1 MTIPEIKRRVPMAAM
16 LARHGL
22 PTGRHLRCP
31 FHDDGT
37 ASMQHFPD
45 SDTVRCYAPH
55 CERSGRVIDVI
66 DFEMYMAACTKAEAI
81 ARCKAL
87 AGGLPARAK
96 PKPDGGGTEG
106 GGTGDLARGAVLL
119 RAFTYMRNGLANA
132 PAARAYLAGRGLG
145 VELLAARGLG
155 AGYVTGQMHHGK
167 RASRELIASL
177 VSVGLLSPT
186 GGTNSRTGGPA
197 YRTFAKASVCFPLR
211 DADGKVAG
219 LYFRHAGDDGSGN
232 AAPRDRRHRYLRDR
246 RGLYPGYPPAD
257 ARRVLLC
264 ESVVDAA
271 SAIVAGLGEAEH
283 GAWATL
289 ALYGTNGFT
298 REHAAALAQLDA
310 LEEVAV
316 MLDGDDA
323 GRAGTAAVAAAV
335 REARP
340 GTRVTAVALPDG
352 LDANA
357 VLVDGGP
364 AALARA
370 VSKRAEVAAP
380 EAAAMAEAPA
390 VRIPGEAAA
399 ARRELEAWASRLDE
413 SDPYDLAYRGSAR
426 GRAGERV
433 AGGPVATYRAKGFRV
448 GQTDTLKVTLHIGL
462 GPATPGESTGPDAP
476 EPPAR

>member
-1 MTIPEIKRRVPMAAM
+1 MTIPEIKRRVSMAAM

-31 FHDDGT
+31 FHDDHT
-37 ASMQHFPD
+37 ASMQHFAD

-55 CERSGRVIDVI
+55 CAHAGRVIDVI
-66 DFEMYMAACTKAEAI
+66 DFEMHIAACTKAEAI
-81 ARCKAL
+81 ARCKEL
-87 AGGLPARAK
+87 AGGLPPRAK
-96 PKPDGGGTEG
+96 PKPPAGD
-106 GGTGDLARGAVLL
+106 GTGDLARGAVLL

-145 VELLAARGLG
+145 VELLAARGLEC
-155 AGYVTGQMHHGK
+155 GYVTGQMHHGK
-167 RASRELIASL
+167 RSSRELIASL
-177 VSVGLLSPT
+177 VAVGLLSPS
-186 GGTNSRTGGPA
+186 GGTNSRTGAPA

-219 LYFRHAGDDGSGN
+219 LYFRHAGD
-232 AAPRDRRHRYLRDR
+232 AAPRDWRHRYLRDR

-257 ARRVLLC
+257 ARHVLLC

-271 SAIVAGLGEAEH
+271 SAIVAGLAEAEH

-316 MLDGDDA
+316 MMDGDEA
-323 GRAGTAAVAAAV
+323 GRAALGAVAAAV

-370 VSKRAEVAAP
+370 VAKRIDAEAATATVEVPAPPLAEVAPAEVADP
-380 EAAAMAEAPA
+380 EAP
-390 VRIPGEAAA
+390 RWP
-399 ARRELEAWASRLDE
+399 RRR
-413 SDPYDLAYRGSAR
+413 P
-426 GRAGERV
+426 
-433 AGGPVATYRAKGFRV
+433 
-448 GQTDTLKVTLHIGL
+448 
-462 GPATPGESTGPDAP
+462 
-476 EPPAR
+476 